1 MDIYD
6 YNLNN
11 LNNLIIVKR
20 CIMDKFFNKEDKYL
34 RILQVICSIKGIDR
48 EELFRILKDRES
60 KYLLFLLLKK
70 YKCTDMEV
78 LYRDFSIDSKKSIN
92 YNMKKAEEKFFVNK
106 DFRDMYFEA
115 EGIIEKVID

>member
-1 MDIYD
+1 MDIND

-11 LNNLIIVKR
+11 LILVKR
-20 CIMDKFFNKEDKYL
+20 CIVDKFFNNEDKYL
-34 RILQVICSIKGIDR
+34 RILQVICGIKGIDR

-70 YKCTDMEV
+70 YKCTDMDV
-78 LYRDFSIDSKKSIN
+78 LHRDFSIDSKKSIN
-92 YNMKKAEEKFFVNK
+92 YNMKKAEEKFFINK